1 MKILILGDIHGRTIW
16 KDIIFRENPDKI
28 IFLGDYVST
37 HDDINSEQQIYNLE
51 EILQYREENP
61 TKVILLRGNHDMQ
74 HLGYYWAECTGLD
87 RDVLEVMSE
96 SEFKNRFLNLTR
108 WIYIDKDLKTI
119 FSHAGVSKVWLEH
132 IKKYVIS
139 KQDSKYDGTIDLE
152 ELLDI
157 INTIEPCELFEFTP
171 NWCGDY
177 SGDSTT
183 QPPTWIRPSSLIYC
197 YVKDWNQV
205 IGHTPVTEN
214 IVDLGRALS
223 LPVHIWDCDALEINQ
238 YLVIDNNEFIPKQI

>member
-1 MKILILGDIHGRTIW
+1 MKILVLGDIHGRTVW
-16 KDIIFRENPDKI
+16 KYIIDKEAPDKV
-28 IFLGDYVST
+28 IFLGDYVTS
-37 HDDINSEQQIYNLE
+37 HEGISAEIQLNNLE
-51 EILQYREENP
+51 DILTFKEDFP
-61 TKVILLRGNHDMQ
+61 DKIILLRGNHDLCE
-74 HLGYYWAECTGLD
+74 LGYYWARCFPNEPS
-87 RDVLEVMSE
+87 VQKVMSVNPLKSRFE
-96 SEFKNRFLNLTR
+96 SLTQ
-108 WIYIDKDLKTI
+108 WIYIDEELKTI
-119 FSHAGVSKVWLEH
+119 FSHAGISQVWMDNNNIKDIHDINNLEPSE
-132 IKKYVIS
+132 VF
-139 KQDSKYDGTIDLE
+139 T
-152 ELLDI
+152 
-157 INTIEPCELFEFTP
+157 FTP

-223 LPVHIWDCDALEINQ
+223 LPIHIWDCDALEINK